1 MKMRLHN
8 NLICINCC
16 SRRMRKVRIR
26 DIIAYTVVVD
36 FEYFKK
42 FMLQLIFV
50 VSFSY
55 FIDFGFLNDEIF
67 LYTILKFW
75 PVPIT

>member
-1 MKMRLHN
+1 
-8 NLICINCC
+8 
-16 SRRMRKVRIR
+16 MRKVRIR